1 MRFSLR
7 SMFVFVAGI
16 AVAIAVALYVT
27 KDYRQRLALR
37 AQLLSMGASWAKVDD
52 DHAIS
57 VVFTEPVTASG
68 LKKYETLGRVEF
80 KRFSVDA
87 SSLKSF
93 AGLTQVGCMMFQSC
107 TVPDAED
114 LAELSKIGGI
124 RALLFWHTPIDDA
137 SIAMIAEV
145 AGLESVSFRDTK
157 VTQAGV
163 DQLRRARPEIRVDYS
178 P

>member
-7 SMFVFVAGI
+7 SLFVFI
-16 AVAIAVALYVT
+16 AVIAAAIAAALYVT

-37 AQLLSMGASWAKVDD
+37 AQLLSMGASWADVDD
-52 DHAIS
+52 DHSIS

-68 LKKYETLGRVEF
+68 LKKYGTLGHLEF

-87 SSLKSF
+87 RSLKAF
-93 AGLTQVGCMMFQSC
+93 AELTDVGCMMFQSC
-107 TVPDAED
+107 TVTDATG
-114 LAELSKIGGI
+114 LAELSKLGGI
-124 RALLFWHTPIDDA
+124 RGLLFWHTPIDDA
-137 SIAMIAEV
+137 SIARIAEV
-145 AGLESVSFRDTK
+145 RGLQIVSFRDTN

-163 DQLRRARPEIRVDYS
+163 DQLQRARPEIKVDYS

>member
-7 SMFVFVAGI
+7 SLFVFVTAI
-16 AVAIAVALYVT
+16 AAAIAVALYVT

-37 AQLLSMGASWAKVDD
+37 GQLLSMGASWAKVDD

-137 SIAMIAEV
+137 SITMIAEV